1 MIAIYAR
8 QSLDKKDSMSIE
20 GQIEL
25 CKEEFKSREAKRKLK
40 KTQTEIQNEIQKK
53 IQYKEYADKG
63 YSGKNTERPSLNELF
78 EDIKE
83 DKIEC
88 VVVYKLDRFSRNIT
102 DFFKM
107 YEVMQEHNCDF
118 ISVTDDFDTDT
129 SAGRAMMTILIAF
142 AQMERE
148 NIQQR
153 VKDNYY
159 YRVSQDGRW
168 AGGTPPYGFKNAKI
182 DGKIPTLEVD
192 WDKMKVVRYI
202 FDMYANDVT
211 VSLGT
216 IAKRLRE
223 AGYVCTKSKNTTWDS
238 STVSKILQNTVYV
251 QADQILY
258 QYLKG
263 RQIKFLNDEAAWNGE
278 HSAHIIGKKVGNGNV
293 RKYTTL
299 KEQSVY
305 VTNFEW
311 IIDSRT
317 YIRVMERLEQNEQL
331 SNTTKTG
338 VLQELGG
345 KLKCECGYAIKSY
358 SKSTNGRPYLDCY
371 ANRSLHICNHRYNKF
386 NFYEVQEEVGKQIQA
401 KIGEL
406 KDIVNTK
413 QEIKKQKRREISK
426 LSKQRDTLVKMASL
440 SEELEQATISEI
452 EELQKK
458 INKLQ
463 LDLKVNADMIDY
475 LDIPDLKKY
484 TNSDFFSFS
493 RIDYSKL
500 STEEKKYIVGLMIEK
515 IVLHEE
521 TRELEFFWKI

>member
-1 MIAIYAR
+1 MIALYAR

-20 GQIEL
+20 GQIEQ
-25 CKEEFKSREAKRKLK
+25 CKTRLKRG
-40 KTQTEIQNEIQKK
+40 ES
-53 IQYKEYADKG
+53 YKEYFDKG
-63 YSGKNTERPSLNELF
+63 YSGKNTERPSLNELM
-78 EDIKE
+78 EDIKNN
-83 DKIEC
+83 KIDC
-88 VVVYKLDRFSRNIT
+88 VIVYRLDRFSRNIT
-102 DFFKM
+102 DFYKL
-107 YEVMQEHNCDF
+107 YEVMKEHSCGF
-118 ISVTDDFDTDT
+118 ISVSESFETDT
-129 SAGRAMMTILIAF
+129 SMGRAMMGILVTF

-182 DGKIPTLEVD
+182 DNKIPTLEVD
-192 WDKMKVVRYI
+192 WDKMEVVRYI
-202 FDMYANDVT
+202 FDMYANDIT

-223 AGYVCTKSKNTTWDS
+223 AGYVCTKSEKTTWDS

-263 RQIKFLNDEAAWNGE
+263 RQIKFLNDKEAWNGE
-278 HSAHIIGKKVGNGNV
+278 HSAHIIGKKVGNGNI

-305 VTNFEW
+305 VTNFKW

-317 YIRVMERLEQNEQL
+317 YIRVMERLAQNEQL
-331 SNTTKTG
+331 SNTTKSS

-345 KLKCECGYAIKSY
+345 KLKCSCGYAIKSY

-371 ANRSLHICNHRYNKF
+371 ANRSLHICEHRYNKF
-386 NFYEVQEEVGKQIQA
+386 NFYEIQEEVGKQIQA
-401 KIGEL
+401 RFGEL
-406 KDIVNTK
+406 KDIVKTK
-413 QEIKKQKRREISK
+413 QDTRKRKMEKTSQLI
-426 LSKQRDTLVKMASL
+426 KQRDNLVKMASL
-440 SEELEQATISEI
+440 SEELEQATASEI
-452 EELQKK
+452 EALQKE

-463 LDLKVNADMIDY
+463 LDLKVNADLIDY
-475 LDIPDLKKY
+475 LDIPDLRKY
-484 TNSDFFSFS
+484 IDSDFHSFS

-500 STEEKKYIVGLMIEK
+500 STEEKKYIVNLMIKK
-515 IVLHEE
+515 IVLQEE
-521 TRELEFFWKI
+521 TGGIEIFWKI